1 MTSSNSLYQPI
12 LYDQYQYYD
21 NGMYP
26 GRIISSQPQEETEPP
41 DLSVQRPS
49 NTEFAQTRIDHWSQI
64 PNDESEYSLLWN
76 DSNCFEPES
85 FGENS
90 HKIHKWNNLGWGIAF
105 LINLLVTLI
114 ITFIL
119 IGKYKK
125 MEYKPYEKYQTRT
138 AWKCFGIAVAVGLLV
153 NIIHI
158 IYALFFP
165 EPYIRIG
172 IVICVFYSIV
182 FVAIPS
188 LVHHS
193 YVCLLFPLLTIVA
206 SIFFCILGQ
215 MNAKFS
221 AAIFKQ
227 SIVLVLRY
235 FQIMFFWLI
244 MSIISSL
251 FNLGFSFIVYLIQ
264 ANNWSNY
271 FYIYVVFSFAWIA
284 QTISY
289 VSFMVAS
296 GLAASWYFLDRTP
309 YFPRH
314 PILQSAKRALTY
326 SFGSAALAGLIMAV
340 IQVLEVIVR
349 TPPATNNQIVN
360 AIIQILKCIAQ
371 CILSIMKGCFTRIN
385 QFALCYVSI
394 YGVPFGEGVRRWFEL
409 RTKRFIRVLI
419 VGMTIERT
427 MQYTMLVFV
436 LGASL
441 LSHGIS
447 FWVFGKDSEGRIFL
461 PTFTAMVTYAI
472 FYIIQGPLIA
482 IADTLIV
489 CFSEAPQLMKT
500 SAYELYECLL
510 ERYGSEV
517 LNQKLEEGKF

>member
-1 MTSSNSLYQPI
+1 MASNDQLYQPI
-12 LYDQYQYYD
+12 LIDQYQYY
-21 NGMYP
+21 NSGMYP
-26 GRIISSQPQEETEPP
+26 GNIIRQPQEEAETPEPTNQIP
-41 DLSVQRPS
+41 P
-49 NTEFAQTRIDHWSQI
+49 NTEIAQTRIDSWSQI

-76 DSNCFEPES
+76 DSSCFEPES
-85 FGENS
+85 FSENTG
-90 HKIHKWNNLGWGIAF
+90 KIHRWNNVGWGIAF
-105 LINLLVTLI
+105 LINLLATLI
-114 ITFIL
+114 ITFVL
-119 IGKYKK
+119 IGKYKQK
-125 MEYKPYEKYQTRT
+125 GYQPFDKYQSKT
-138 AWKCFGIAVAVGLLV
+138 AWKCFGIAVSVSLLV

-158 IYALFFP
+158 VYALFFP

-172 IVICVFYSIV
+172 IVICVFYSIF

-215 MNAKFS
+215 MHAKFS

-235 FQIMFFWLI
+235 FQIMFFWI
-244 MSIISSL
+244 FMSLISSL
-251 FNLGFSFIVYLIQ
+251 FNLAFSFIVYLVQ

-289 VSFMVAS
+289 ISFMVAS
-296 GLAASWYFLDRTP
+296 GLAASWYFLERTP

-314 PILQSAKRALTY
+314 PILSSAKRAFTT

-340 IQVLEVIVR
+340 IHVLEVIVR
-349 TPPATNNQIVN
+349 APPATNNQVLN
-360 AIIQILKCIAQ
+360 AVIQILKCIAQ

-394 YGVPFGEGVRRWFEL
+394 YGIPFGEGVRRWFEL
-409 RTKRFIRVLI
+409 RTKKFIQVLI
-419 VGMTIERT
+419 AGMTIERT
-427 MQYTMLVFV
+427 MQYTMLIFV
-436 LGASL
+436 LGGSL
-441 LSHGIS
+441 LSHGFA
-447 FWVFGKDSEGRIFL
+447 FWVFESGSEGRIFL
-461 PTFTAMVTYAI
+461 PTFTAMLTYTI
-472 FYIIQGPLIA
+472 FEIIQGPLIA
-482 IADTLIV
+482 VADTLIV
-489 CFSEAPQLMKT
+489 CFSEAPQLMKI

-510 ERYGSEV
+510 ERYGSEL
-517 LNQKLEEGKF
+517 LNQKLEQGKF